1 MASETL
7 EAYNEVSK
15 YFLMVD
21 ERDDLLYERY
31 TALLDALWWRLTD
44 EERTALTKEDL
55 DEATR

>member
-1 MASETL
+1 LSEYL
-7 EAYNEVSK
+7 EAYSDVGK
-15 YFLMVD
+15 HFLKVD

-31 TALLDALWWRLTD
+31 VALLDALWYRLTD